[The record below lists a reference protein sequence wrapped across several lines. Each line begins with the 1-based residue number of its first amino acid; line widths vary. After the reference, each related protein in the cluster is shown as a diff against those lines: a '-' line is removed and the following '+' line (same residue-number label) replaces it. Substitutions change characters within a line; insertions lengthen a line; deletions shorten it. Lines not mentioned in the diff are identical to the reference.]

1 MNMGNLPGRNLH
13 SQVASG
19 HHDPVGLL
27 DDPVDIVHAFLTLY
41 LGYDINMIPAVCLK
55 QLTDFFDSLCVSHK
69 RSRDKIHALLDSKQN
84 ILHILLRDIG
94 KADAGIRYVDA
105 LLLSQ
110 FTAVDHHAGN
120 IRICFG
126 DNLQFD
132 QSVID

>member
-1 MNMGNLPGRNLH
+1 MPQISPADDFLLNMGNLPGRNLH

-27 DDPVDIVHAFLTLY
+27 DDPVDIVYAFLTLY
-41 LGYDINMIPAVCLK
+41 LGDDINMIPAVCLK

-94 KADAGIRYVDA
+94 KADAGIRYVDRKSTR
-105 LLLSQ
+105 LNSSHVSISY
-110 FTAVDHHAGN
+110 AV
-120 IRICFG
+120 
-126 DNLQFD
+126 
-132 QSVID
+132 